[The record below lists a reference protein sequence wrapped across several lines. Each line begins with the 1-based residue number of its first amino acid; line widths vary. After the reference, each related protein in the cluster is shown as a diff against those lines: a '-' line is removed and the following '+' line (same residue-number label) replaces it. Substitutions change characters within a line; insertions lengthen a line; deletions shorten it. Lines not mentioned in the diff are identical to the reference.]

1 MYTFSWKKFFIHLQP
16 NHLPLCVS
24 VSFCPTSWFSNVA
37 LASSWVEKMKTDLY
51 QLIRAV
57 TQDTF
62 NIVYEPFTMGNNYAW
77 LCIWKRRKKLLMTFN
92 VENGES
98 FLQPLAR
105 EPVMFLHLPPTWNRQ
120 NNCFLTGFFRL
131 LSQETWAFMA
141 DFTSRWAKIALNL
154 GTLLYFPKV

>member
-1 MYTFSWKKFFIHLQP
+1 MYIFSWKKFFIRLQP
-16 NHLPLCVS
+16 NQFPLCVL

-51 QLIRAV
+51 QLIDAV
-57 TQDTF
+57 KQDTF
-62 NIVYEPFTMGNNYAW
+62 SIVYDPFTTGNMHGYVYQKEERNFSW
-77 LCIWKRRKKLLMTFN
+77 HSMWKISRAFCN
-92 VENGES
+92 PWQES
-98 FLQPLAR
+98 QS
-105 EPVMFLHLPPTWNRQ
+105 
-120 NNCFLTGFFRL
+120 GFFIWHQHETAKTTTFLPGFLWL

>member
-51 QLIRAV
+51 QLIDAV
-57 TQDTF
+57 TRDNFNTF
-62 NIVYEPFTMGNNYAW
+62 PMGNMHGYVYQKEERNFSW
-77 LCIWKRRKKLLMTFN
+77 HSMWKM
-92 VENGES
+92 
-98 FLQPLAR
+98 AR
-105 EPVMFLHLPPTWNRQ
+105 AFCNPWQERQ
-120 NNCFLTGFFRL
+120 SCFFICHQHETAKTTAFLTGFFRL

-141 DFTSRWAKIALNL
+141 DFTLRWAKIALNL